1 MNNVMDHELRN
12 LRTISVILHA
22 KDNVIMNIVVQLLLG
37 RISSIM
43 INDMRS
49 NFVLHPLHL
58 HEIRLMELHA
68 LHLLVVTT

>member
-1 MNNVMDHELRN
+1 MNNVTDHELRN

-22 KDNVIMNIVVQLLLG
+22 KANVNMNIVVQLLLG

-43 INDMRS
+43 INEMRS
-49 NFVLHPLHL
+49 NFVLHPLL
-58 HEIRLMELHA
+58 LRVIRLTDLHA